1 MAGVRISR
9 EKGLVLR
16 AGALLGNPENQS
28 RIFIHGFQLQLL
40 RKSCHFGQLVWGGA
54 FQDPPRR
61 VRPVGPA
68 YLHTREKD
76 AAFIWIPPFSLR
88 NALICVPGRGG
99 ADEEQRR
106 SRGENNLGE
115 QT

>member
-1 MAGVRISR
+1 MVFDYNSYVKVVILGNLC
-9 EKGLVLR
+9 G
-16 AGALLGNPENQS
+16 GAL
-28 RIFIHGFQLQLL
+28 
-40 RKSCHFGQLVWGGA
+40 
-54 FQDPPRR
+54 QDPPRR

-76 AAFIWIPPFSLR
+76 ASFIWIPPFSLR

-106 SRGENNLGE
+106 SRGENYLGE

>member
-1 MAGVRISR
+1 MAGVRFSR
-9 EKGLVLR
+9 EKGFVLR
-16 AGALLGNPENQS
+16 VEGPLGNPGNQP
-28 RIFIHGFQLQLL
+28 RIFIHGFRLQFL
-40 RKSCHFGQLVWGGA
+40 RKSCHFGQLVWGALSGS
-54 FQDPPRR
+54 PRR

-76 AAFIWIPPFSLR
+76 ATFIWVPPFSSR

-106 SRGENNLGE
+106 SKHWKP
-115 QT
+115 